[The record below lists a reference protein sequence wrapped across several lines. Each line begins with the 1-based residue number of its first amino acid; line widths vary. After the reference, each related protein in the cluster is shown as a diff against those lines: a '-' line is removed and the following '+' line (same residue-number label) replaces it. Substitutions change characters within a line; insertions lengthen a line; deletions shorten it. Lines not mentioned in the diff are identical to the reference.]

1 MAALAG
7 DVRFTLVQFDADFLQ
22 HLTFQYHLADHPLAV
37 GKVGTYQIPS
47 LLAQFVGLQLFC
59 GTVQDIL
66 LLLRAQ
72 ATQQVHR
79 HILLFILQVG
89 KHVQCLL
96 LFFPQLVGLSEF
108 LDDDRFPVID
118 PYIQNHHET
127 YQNTLDAEEQ
137 HGDLGMREGYRY
149 HWQQSDGK
157 AESGS
162 VELLA
167 LGGNGEYKHDKD
179 IAHHAQVVPIAL
191 KMQTEHTVNRQFD
204 EYEDIEQRDAGL
216 EYHLA
221 LQHHIHQQ
229 RQCEGMDYIIEHAP
243 PYFHHVK
250 QKEVVGNNEY
260 LYQSQ
265 KDEGNHPSAIHHST
279 VIRA

>member
-1 MAALAG
+1 MATLAG

-22 HLTFQYHLADHPLAV
+22 HLTFQHHLADHSLTV
-37 GKVGTYQIPS
+37 GEVGTYQIPC
-47 LLAQFVGLQLFC
+47 LLAQFAGLQLFC

-66 LLLRAQ
+66 LLLRTQSA
-72 ATQQVHR
+72 QQVYR

-89 KHVQCLL
+89 KHVQSLP
-96 LFFPQLVGLSEF
+96 LFFPHLLGLSEF
-108 LDDDRFPVID
+108 LDHDWFRIIE
-118 PYIQNHHET
+118 PYIKNHQET
-127 YQNTLDAEEQ
+127 YQNSLDAEEQ
-137 HGDLGMREGYRY
+137 HGDLRMREGYRY

-157 AESGS
+157 AESS
-162 VELLA
+162 TIELLA
-167 LGGNGEYKHDKD
+167 LGSNGEYKHDED

-191 KMQTEHTVNRQFD
+191 IVQTEHTVNRQLH
-204 EYEDIEQRDAGL
+204 EYEDIEQGDAGL

-229 RQCEGMDYIIEHAP
+229 RQCEGMDYIIEHASP
-243 PYFHHVK
+243 CIHYVK

-265 KDEGNHPSAIHHST
+265 KDEGDHPSAIHHST

>member
-1 MAALAG
+1 MTTLTS
-7 DVRFTLVQFDADFLQ
+7 DIRFAFVQFYTDFLQ
-22 HLTFQYHLADHPLAV
+22 HLTLQNHLANLLLAV
-37 GKVGTYQIPS
+37 GEVGTYQIPS
-47 LLAQFVGLQLFC
+47 LLAQFAGLQLFC

-72 ATQQVHR
+72 AAQQVHR

-96 LFFPQLVGLSEF
+96 LFFSHLLGLSEF
-108 LDDDRFPVID
+108 LDHDWFPVIE
-118 PYIQNHHET
+118 PYIQNHQET
-127 YQNTLDAEEQ
+127 YQNSLDAEEQ
-137 HGDLGMREGYRY
+137 HGDLRMRDGYRY
-149 HWQQSDGK
+149 HWQKSDGK
-157 AESGS
+157 AERGS

-167 LGGNGEYKHDKD
+167 LGNGEYKHDKD
-179 IAHHAQVVPIAL
+179 IAHHAQVVPVAL
-191 KMQTEHTVNRQFD
+191 IVQTEHTVNRQLH
-204 EYEDIEQRDAGL
+204 EYEDIEQGDAGL

-229 RQCEGMDYIIEHAP
+229 RQYEGMDYITEHAP
-243 PYFHHVK
+243 PCFHHVK

-265 KDEGNHPSAIHHST
+265 KDECNHPSAIHHST